1 MLQQIGIR
9 NAFSKHR
16 DIYRPFSSF
25 VQRSHRRRRR
35 RLRRLRR
42 LLIIMHVIII
52 TLVGWLLGRK
62 VALGPLSTPSL
73 RGFQ

>member
-25 VQRSHRRRRR
+25 VQRSHLRRSR

-42 LLIIMHVIII
+42 LLIMHVII

-62 VALGPLSTPSL
+62 VMMMMIYYY
-73 RGFQ
+73 Q